1 MFICCDCGLT
11 FSEPGR
17 AFDRVGERYS
27 DGYYIST
34 CPHCGSTEIEE
45 AEECICCND
54 LKLPSEINYGLCDDC
69 KEEIMQGIYDGVM
82 ETYRNNP
89 EIRTWIAEELFA
101 GWGIEE

>member
-34 CPHCGSTEIEE
+34 CPHCGATEIEE
-45 AEECICCND
+45 AEECICCD
-54 LKLPSEINYGLCDDC
+54 DYKLPSELTNGLCDDC
-69 KEEIMQGIYDGVM
+69 KEEIMQNIYDSVM
-82 ETYRNNP
+82 EAYRDNQ
-89 EIRTWIAEELFA
+89 EVQTWIAEELFS
-101 GWGIEE
+101 GWGIDE